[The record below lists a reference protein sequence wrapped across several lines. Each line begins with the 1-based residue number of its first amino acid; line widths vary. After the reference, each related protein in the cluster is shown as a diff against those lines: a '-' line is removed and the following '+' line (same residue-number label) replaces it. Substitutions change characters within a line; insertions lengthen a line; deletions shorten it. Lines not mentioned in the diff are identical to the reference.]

1 MKPIAWDE
9 YDEHTFLKKCEKGI
23 RRLDIGSIAAGMTAT
38 ASVSGRMVEVKII
51 SEPSSCTYE
60 GTVIRIDSNNT
71 IKIDLKVGDTVVLSR
86 KNLFRVNQDIK

>member
-9 YDEHTFLKKCEKGI
+9 YDEHTYTKKCEKGI
-23 RRLDIGSIAAGMTAT
+23 RRLAIGSIAAGMTAT
-38 ASVSGRMVEVKII
+38 ASISEIMVDVRII

-60 GTVIRIDSNNT
+60 GIVIRIDTNNT
-71 IKIDLKVGDTVVLSR
+71 IKIDLKVGDKVILSR